1 MFLKSMFF
9 LDCLIV
15 WTFTDVSVSHW
26 RHIHQKNKC
35 CFIAQMPPLKHAHIH
50 KLSIRFWLCKNHPQ
64 TYQLKELAYLFA
76 VLWKGALSWAGWK
89 DFFSSSEGH
98 FCSYLLGWPVGWS
111 EWPLADP
118 MLSSIL
124 RQVRID
130 LFTVMPGRAQMVP
143 EKACEALGARMG
155 DGLHS
160 VFSHEG
166 RNTRLYHFLRDVL
179 KSSKK
184 VNREKRI
191 IALDT
196 RATKK
201 HKHTSPL
208 LITFSPFSLYHS
220 VTSWVMDHP
229 LAWQQYVTLTL
240 R

>member
-1 MFLKSMFF
+1 
-9 LDCLIV
+9 
-15 WTFTDVSVSHW
+15 
-26 RHIHQKNKC
+26 
-35 CFIAQMPPLKHAHIH
+35 MPPLKHTHIH
-50 KLSIRFWLCKNHPQ
+50 RVSIRFWLCKNHPQ
-64 TYQLKELAYLFA
+64 TYQLKELAYLFG

-111 EWPLADP
+111 KWPLADP
-118 MLSSIL
+118 MLSSIVW
-124 RQVRID
+124 QVRID
-130 LFTVMPGRAQMVP
+130 LFIVMPGRAQMVP

-166 RNTRLYHFLRDVL
+166 RNARLHHFLRDVL

-191 IALDT
+191 IALYA

-208 LITFSPFSLYHS
+208 LMPPSLLFIPLCHIMGHGSPIGMTAVCNTDSEIMMFSYQNRCPSK
-220 VTSWVMDHP
+220 
-229 LAWQQYVTLTL
+229 
-240 R
+240 